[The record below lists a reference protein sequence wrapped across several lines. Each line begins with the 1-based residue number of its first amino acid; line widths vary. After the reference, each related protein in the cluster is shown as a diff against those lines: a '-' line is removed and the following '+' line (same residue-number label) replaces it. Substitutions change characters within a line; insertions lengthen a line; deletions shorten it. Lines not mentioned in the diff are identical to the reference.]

1 MTLETVTKEE
11 WDKYR
16 EELVNEITENII
28 VNMDIYHTLL
38 KLDIKYRKEY
48 KNNRIVHQIDYEEG
62 TITYKLNGA
71 RKIGFQIPY
80 KKTTEEKNDKKI
92 VTTNRKNV
100 RETTN

>member
-48 KNNRIVHQIDYEEG
+48 KNNRIIHQLDEEEG
-62 TITYKLNGA
+62 IITYKLNGA

-80 KKTTEEKNDKKI
+80 KSGDKNGNTDNKKS
-92 VTTNRKNV
+92 
-100 RETTN
+100 